1 VFFVTSDGNSLS
13 GKGLDSAFSVRVGS
27 VFYQKVGVGLK
38 SFREAGH
45 NVALLLT
52 VASNPSARMLF
63 GTLLPACCKSEVACV
78 LSGHDLIDAG
88 SWKELGALAQTGNLT
103 GVLADPRFDDGQG
116 VNRAAEFLRTHP
128 LLPTI
133 GFFTLSG
140 ANLRTALLLAKQGL
154 REAYIY
160 PLASRHLHQRRLVDT
175 LASPAPVAIF
185 LNLIEPS
192 FGRLPPNASR
202 TIQDLFLRPGR
213 YNCAEELAI
222 ECRLGVRQLYRRL
235 EDAHLGSPKKL
246 LLAAKLL
253 RGAHYLMNRHVPVKE
268 VSDKLGYENPR
279 AFAKHTLAVFGCN
292 PTDLRTHTDEEEIV
306 KHVLEWLTKPSTLA
320 RRGPVPRPRP
330 RESQLAS

>member
-1 VFFVTSDGNSLS
+1 
-13 GKGLDSAFSVRVGS
+13 
-27 VFYQKVGVGLK
+27 
-38 SFREAGH
+38 
-45 NVALLLT
+45 
-52 VASNPSARMLF
+52 MLF

-88 SWKELGALAQTGNLT
+88 SWKELGALAQSGNLT

-116 VNRAAEFLRTHP
+116 VHRAAEFLRTHP

-140 ANLRTALLLAKQGL
+140 ANLHTALLLAKQGL

-160 PLASRHLHQRRLVDT
+160 PLASRHVHLRRLVDT

-192 FGRLPPNASR
+192 FGRLPPTAGT
-202 TIQDLFLRPGR
+202 TIQDLFMRPGR
-213 YNCAEELAI
+213 YSSAEELAI

-235 EDAHLGSPKKL
+235 EAARLGSPKRL

-253 RGAHYLMNRHVPVKE
+253 RGAHYLMNRVPVRE

-279 AFAKHTLAVFGCN
+279 AFAKHVLAVFGCN
-292 PTDLRTHTDEEEIV
+292 PTDLRTNTDEEEIV
-306 KHVLEWLTKPSTLA
+306 KHVLEWLNKPSTLVRWGA
-320 RRGPVPRPRP
+320 VSRPRP